1 MAENKKDGGFT
12 IGTGSRDDS
21 ILQNATIENSSI
33 GKIDNSTVVKD
44 GGIVMT
50 REAQDAKEAAFD
62 NRLKHIFNPIGA
74 RIDDTN
80 KAMDSVTADFHKGL
94 DKLFGKK
101 TPDVNAARF
110 DSAVNMSVPA
120 EVQLGDKN
128 EMSK

>member
-1 MAENKKDGGFT
+1 MAENNKNGGFT

-50 REAQDAKEAAFD
+50 REAQEAKEAATD

-74 RIDDTN
+74 RADDAG
-80 KAMDSVTADFHKGL
+80 KALDNAASDFYKGL

-101 TPDVNAARF
+101 EPEVSASRF
-110 DSAVNMSVPA
+110 DSAVNMSVPSA
-120 EVQLGDKN
+120 ALTNDKN